1 MQYYAIN
8 TQQVTWEI
16 TDGEAVII
24 HFETSA
30 YYGLNASGTYAWLRL
45 AEGPVAADELAE
57 KIALRYGKVRD
68 SVAADVDG
76 FLQTAI
82 REDLVILAPGNG
94 AASPNVAETSSLAG
108 GYEAPRLTKFGELEK
123 LILSGE

>member
-1 MQYYAIN
+1 MQHYTIN

-30 YYGLNASGTYAWLRL
+30 YYGLNASGTYAWLQL
-45 AEGPVAADELAE
+45 AEGPVDAGELAE
-57 KIALRYGKVRD
+57 KIAMRYGHLPNR
-68 SVAADVDG
+68 VAADLDG
-76 FLQTAI
+76 FLQNAI
-82 REDLVILAPGNG
+82 SEGLVISVPGNG
-94 AASPNVAETSSLAG
+94 SASPRIAETPCAAG
-108 GYEAPRLTKFGELEK
+108 AYEAPRLTKFGELEK

>member
-1 MQYYAIN
+1 MQHYAIN

-30 YYGLNASGTYAWLRL
+30 YYGLNASGTYAWLQL
-45 AEGPVAADELAE
+45 AEGPAEVRDLAE
-57 KIALRYGKVRD
+57 RIAMRYGQLPN
-68 SVAADVDG
+68 SVAADLDG
-76 FLQTAI
+76 FLQNAI
-82 REDLVILAPGNG
+82 SEGLIIPAPGNG
-94 AASPNVAETSSLAG
+94 AAGPRMAETTSAAG
-108 GYEAPRLTKFGELEK
+108 AYEAPRLTKFGELEK